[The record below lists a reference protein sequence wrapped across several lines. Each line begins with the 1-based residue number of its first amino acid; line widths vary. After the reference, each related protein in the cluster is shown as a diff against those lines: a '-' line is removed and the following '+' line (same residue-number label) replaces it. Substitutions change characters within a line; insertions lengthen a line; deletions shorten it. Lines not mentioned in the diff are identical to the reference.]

1 MTQLYRSGRM
11 NQSGGSRHVASGPCT
26 EIPMFGVPR
35 MNDLIPADVYGEVS
49 TQVASDDDFASMES
63 GGFLRRID
71 LKSKGKL
78 IDIGKVKP
86 GHYCVV
92 KSSDDADD
100 LGDSIDILPLAR
112 RPKAIDMNDIE
123 QIVVTYDRGSD
134 LFADIEKRSSQRD
147 SHCQFGASFL
157 VVERSTGQL
166 YELFLGSASNRREVG
181 TISDFLPLTEADI
194 KRRKLKDTKPHGPL
208 TLTLKSKRIEN
219 KAKGWSWFVIVPK
232 PCSNNFTKDQ
242 IPSTDVLKDEIGKF
256 LNPDDGNK
264 PQAEPQKEGKK
275 SRAR

>member
-1 MTQLYRSGRM
+1 M

-26 EIPMFGVPR
+26 EVPMFGVPR
-35 MNDLIPADVYGEVS
+35 MNDLIPADVFGDVS

-71 LKSKGKL
+71 LKSKGAL
-78 IDIGKVKP
+78 IDKGIVKP

-92 KSSDDADD
+92 KSSEDADD

-112 RPKAIDMNDIE
+112 RPKAIDMNDTD

-134 LFADIEKRSSQRD
+134 LFADIEKRSSQQNSR
-147 SHCQFGASFL
+147 CQYGASFL
-157 VVERSTGQL
+157 VVERTTGQL

-181 TISDFLPLTEADI
+181 AVSDFLPLTEADI
-194 KRRKLKDTKPHGPL
+194 KRRPSLKKGTKPHGPL
-208 TLTLKSKRIEN
+208 SLTLKSKRIEN
-219 KAKGWSWFVIVPK
+219 KKKGWSWFVIVPK
-232 PCSNNFTKDQ
+232 PCSNQFTKDQ
-242 IPSTDVLKDEIGKF
+242 IPTPEVLKAEIEKF

-264 PQAEPQKEGKK
+264 PQAEPKEEGKK